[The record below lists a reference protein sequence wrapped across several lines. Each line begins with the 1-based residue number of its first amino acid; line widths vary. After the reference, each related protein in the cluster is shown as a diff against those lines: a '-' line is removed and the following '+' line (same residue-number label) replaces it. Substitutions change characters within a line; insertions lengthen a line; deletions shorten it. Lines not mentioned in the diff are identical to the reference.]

1 MSDLRLFNIKNAVLF
16 AKRPADLAVI
26 KAVIAENAYDLLGLR
41 ILARD
46 YVISGHN
53 NEIIDLIGYD
63 ENNQLTIIEFRAGK
77 YGPVIGKSLKHID
90 YIMKNPSEIKLL
102 INEKLGYDLASSVC
116 LSPRL
121 ISIGDDFNQ
130 YDEYAIKQTPYMID
144 LIKYQLFENKY
155 LLLEKNYQ
163 SKKIDQ
169 ISPGVQEQTA
179 LSRVIRDF
187 ILSLGDEVCEVGY
200 GNVYAFRKIRNF
212 IYLFDG
218 EHIELR
224 VSAQKTYKTYK
235 IKNRRDFEKYQ
246 NEIESGYDRN

>member
-102 INEKLGYDLASSVC
+102 INE
-116 LSPRL
+116 
-121 ISIGDDFNQ
+121 N
-130 YDEYAIKQTPYMID
+130 
-144 LIKYQLFENKY
+144 
-155 LLLEKNYQ
+155 
-163 SKKIDQ
+163 
-169 ISPGVQEQTA
+169 
-179 LSRVIRDF
+179 
-187 ILSLGDEVCEVGY
+187 
-200 GNVYAFRKIRNF
+200 
-212 IYLFDG
+212 
-218 EHIELR
+218 
-224 VSAQKTYKTYK
+224 
-235 IKNRRDFEKYQ
+235 
-246 NEIESGYDRN
+246 